1 MNLLQNTL
9 LALQTERLNVNLE
22 SLLDE
27 CLQYLIDTKIV
38 ILKEQEQN
46 DETIFTYETTKL
58 GKATVEGLKEI
69 FFFSNQSI
77 SILGSVDL
85 GLASPLYDHLLTSL
99 VHMNLENPLHLLFI
113 VMPFDLPSMT
123 ISFRQLVDRVDLS
136 NDFLWKR
143 NCLSLNF
150 LDSRNEIGRKKCSQI
165 ITNR

>member
-1 MNLLQNTL
+1 
-9 LALQTERLNVNLE
+9 
-22 SLLDE
+22 
-27 CLQYLIDTKIV
+27 
-38 ILKEQEQN
+38 
-46 DETIFTYETTKL
+46 
-58 GKATVEGLKEI
+58 
-69 FFFSNQSI
+69 
-77 SILGSVDL
+77 
-85 GLASPLYDHLLTSL
+85 
-99 VHMNLENPLHLLFI
+99 MNLENPLHLLFI